1 MVVSAPDTGL
11 VFPEAM
17 VMNHHVN
24 VTVYRRYRL
33 SSIGTTLR
41 FSWCNVT
48 LCRNCQQKHIC

>member
-48 LCRNCQQKHIC
+48 LCRNCQ